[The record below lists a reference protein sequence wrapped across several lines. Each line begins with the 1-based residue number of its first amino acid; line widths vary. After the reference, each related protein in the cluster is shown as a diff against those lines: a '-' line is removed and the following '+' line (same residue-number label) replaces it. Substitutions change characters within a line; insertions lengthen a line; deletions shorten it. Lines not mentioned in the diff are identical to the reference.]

1 MIRKF
6 RVVRWAVVGLLAAVL
21 FPMTTFAQEIQSLEH
36 DTSEGTQNA
45 LIQVDADTYLLAYS
59 GAGIDGY
66 VKTFTI
72 SADGNTIAEVQSRQ
86 ETGGFG
92 FFNAWA
98 RVDADTFALAYA
110 GPGNDG
116 FIKTFTIPADGSTIT
131 AVQSLEHE
139 GIQSNHNALIQV
151 DADTYALAYSG
162 NAGTGIIKTFT
173 ISADGST
180 ITEVQSIVHDGNIV
194 IFNSWAKLDADTF
207 VLAYAG
213 GANDG
218 YIKTFNISSDGNTIT
233 EVQSIEHD
241 TVNGQ
246 YNSLVQVDADT
257 FALAYSGADGD
268 GFIKT
273 FTISSDG
280 SSITEVQSLEH
291 DPVMGQYNSLVQ
303 VDADTYALTYSGADG
318 DGFIKTFTI
327 SSDGN
332 TITEIESIEHDAI
345 NGQNNSLIQVDA
357 DTYALAYA
365 GADSDGFIKTFMIS
379 PSGSLPVTLL
389 GFGVE

>member
-1 MIRKF
+1 MHDKF
-6 RVVRWAVVGLLAAVL
+6 MSVRWVT
-21 FPMTTFAQEIQSLEH
+21 MTFLVIVFFQLRSHAQQIQSLEH

-59 GAGIDGY
+59 GAGIDGF

-72 SADGNTIAEVQSRQ
+72 STDGNTITEVQSRA

-92 FFNAWA
+92 FFNSWA
-98 RVDADTFALAYA
+98 RVDVDTFALAYA

-139 GIQSNHNALIQV
+139 GIQSNHNALVQV

-162 NAGTGIIKTFT
+162 NAGVGTIKTFT
-173 ISADGST
+173 ISANGST
-180 ITEVQSIVHDGNIV
+180 ITEVQSTVHDGNIV
-194 IFNSWAKLDADTF
+194 TFNSWAKVDADTF

-218 YIKTFNISSDGNTIT
+218 FIKTLTISSDGNTIT
-233 EVQSIEHD
+233 EVQSLEHD

-257 FALAYSGADGD
+257 YALAYSGTDGD

-273 FTISSDG
+273 FSISSDG
-280 SSITEVQSLEH
+280 STITEVQSLEH
-291 DPVMGQYNSLVQ
+291 DTVMGQYNSLVQ
-303 VDADTYALTYSGADG
+303 VDTDTYALTYSGADG

-327 SSDGN
+327 SSDGS
-332 TITEIESIEHDAI
+332 TITEIESLEHDVV
-345 NGQNNSLIQVDA
+345 NGQNNSLVQVDA

-365 GADSDGFIKTFMIS
+365 GEDSDGFLKTFMIS
-379 PSGSLPVTLL
+379 ASGSVPVTLMR
-389 GFGVE
+389 FSVE